1 MRFHIKI
8 GQNLVIATIAA
19 SFAAAFAAP
28 PVAPANAGTNAGLAP
43 AQIVVTAIP
52 ARGANAPDNLSAD
65 DLAVALDKKPARV
78 LRTERLSGPQANMQL
93 FILIDDSLRG
103 SALGVQLPELK
114 RWVAS
119 LPANT
124 EVGVGYMRN
133 GIFSRTQPFTTD
145 HQQAASSLRLPMSIP
160 GGNGSPYF
168 VLSDLA
174 KHWPSQEATSRRIV
188 LMLTDGVDR
197 YYDNSEV
204 DDPYVDES
212 IHDALKQGVMVYS
225 IYIRDSG
232 FYDRGGRT
240 TLFAQSR
247 MSQVSD
253 ETGGYAYF
261 QDFSNPVSIQPFLN
275 DFENRLEHQYQV
287 TVEAQTRKGV
297 REAQVRSEVAGLKIQ
312 GPTRVW
318 VQ

>member
-1 MRFHIKI
+1 
-8 GQNLVIATIAA
+8 
-19 SFAAAFAAP
+19 
-28 PVAPANAGTNAGLAP
+28 
-43 AQIVVTAIP
+43 
-52 ARGANAPDNLSAD
+52 
-65 DLAVALDKKPARV
+65 
-78 LRTERLSGPQANMQL
+78 
-93 FILIDDSLRG
+93 
-103 SALGVQLPELK
+103 
-114 RWVAS
+114 
-119 LPANT
+119 
-124 EVGVGYMRN
+124 
-133 GIFSRTQPFTTD
+133 
-145 HQQAASSLRLPMSIP
+145 
-160 GGNGSPYF
+160 
-168 VLSDLA
+168 
-174 KHWPSQEATSRRIV
+174 
-188 LMLTDGVDR
+188 MLTDGVDR